1 MHNCTVLFVRCF
13 SCKEVKLILIN
24 PREGVY
30 WKTTKDS
37 KEGWRGT
44 YTSDAV
50 VVVQLLSHV
59 RLFATPWTAAYQA
72 SLPFTISQSSLKL
85 MSIESMIPPSR
96 LIFCRPLLLLPSVFP
111 SIGVFSNELALF
123 IRWLKSWRFSF
134 SPSNE
139 YSGWFPL
146 GLTGLISTK
155 SKGPQMWLLLKE
167 GVCTFVA

>member
-1 MHNCTVLFVRCF
+1 MTLFVF
-13 SCKEVKLILIN
+13 
-24 PREGVY
+24 
-30 WKTTKDS
+30 
-37 KEGWRGT
+37 
-44 YTSDAV
+44 
-50 VVVQLLSHV
+50 VVQLLSFV
-59 RLFATPWTAAYQA
+59 RLSETPCSEARQA

-85 MSIESMIPPSR
+85 LSIESMIPSNR
-96 LIFCRPLLLLPSVFP
+96 LIFCCPLLLLPSVFP

-123 IRWLKSWRFSF
+123 VRWLKFWRFRF

-139 YSGWFPL
+139 YSGLFPL